1 MMKFKTGD
9 KVIVISGKDKGRG
22 GTIEKIYPKKE
33 LVVIPG
39 VNIYKKHV
47 KKQAAADGK
56 GGIYELPR
64 PLPWSKVAHVDPK
77 DNKATRVGFDI
88 KKDKQVQQRNQTKNE
103 YIKKKMPGRN
113 HANDDERIR
122 NQKH

>member
-22 GTIEKIYPKKE
+22 GTIAKIYPKKE

-64 PLPWSKVAHVDPK
+64 PLHWSKVAHVDPK

-88 KKDKQVQQRNQTKNE
+88 KKDKKVRISKKSGAEIDVPAVTK
-103 YIKKKMPGRN
+103 IARLT
-113 HANDDERIR
+113 
-122 NQKH
+122 